1 MGTEV
6 ARQKCTRQLEP
17 QCPSRPE
24 IARQKDQTIH
34 TRHTYPTAGS
44 SVSFEAR
51 NCKTKR
57 ADNTYIPGSWSPSE
71 CEGISHLGQQDSHGF
86 NLGGS
91 SDMHRPLRS
100 RSRPRQL
107 LPHPP
112 QQPPPRRLLENLQ
125 PSRPIVCREAD
136 CARRGELIAEDLEFV
151 FMRGLWRLRFFCG
164 RCGSCTL
171 EACPSTSESE
181 EQESQEQY
189 PYHSRVA
196 QEDRATEA

>member
-1 MGTEV
+1 M
-6 ARQKCTRQLEP
+6 
-17 QCPSRPE
+17 
-24 IARQKDQTIH
+24 
-34 TRHTYPTAGS
+34 
-44 SVSFEAR
+44 SFAAR

-57 ADNTYIPGSWSPSE
+57 PDNTYPTYISDSWILSVLRGPKLQDKKSRQYIPDSWSPSE

-100 RSRPRQL
+100 HSRPRQL